1 MKKIVSLFSIIC
13 LVTIPFSTFAQNVDR
28 AQMKEKVQV
37 EVNKQVKELTE
48 LLELSQNQIPL
59 VENRLKEYFTTVAEL
74 NHMNMNSEDLSRRME
89 ALNNSHIA
97 MMDRILSPEQMNKYV
112 KYHSEQKLK

>member
-1 MKKIVSLFSIIC
+1 MIPVSS
-13 LVTIPFSTFAQNVDR
+13 FAQNVDR

-48 LLELSQNQIPL
+48 LLELSEDQIQP
-59 VENRLKEYFTTVAEL
+59 VESRLGDYLTTVVEL
-74 NHMNMNSEDLSRRME
+74 NHMTMNSEDLSRRKE
-89 ALNNSHIA
+89 VLNSGHIA
-97 MMDRILSPEQMNKYV
+97 MMDRILSPEQMDKYL